1 MSSVADVN
9 HNKGPAAAA
18 GAAMA
23 AVAGDSSVTAVDV
36 GGGPGGGGGGGGGG
50 GSVPNGR
57 HQVWTDN
64 SEFSDS
70 RGKLVSRD
78 SWGKR
83 RLSPCPRQITGAA
96 ARH

>member
-9 HNKGPAAAA
+9 HNKGPAAAVA
-18 GAAMA
+18 
-23 AVAGDSSVTAVDV
+23 AGDSSVTAVEV
-36 GGGPGGGGGGGGGG
+36 GGGPGGGG

-78 SWGKR
+78 SWGKLR
-83 RLSPCPRQITGAA
+83 
-96 ARH
+96 

>member
-9 HNKGPAAAA
+9 HNKGPAV
-18 GAAMA
+18 
-23 AVAGDSSVTAVDV
+23 AVAAGDSSVTAVEV
-36 GGGPGGGGGGGGGG
+36 GGGPGGGG

-83 RLSPCPRQITGAA
+83 R
-96 ARH
+96 

>member
-9 HNKGPAAAA
+9 HNKGPAV
-18 GAAMA
+18 
-23 AVAGDSSVTAVDV
+23 AVAAGDSSVTAVEV
-36 GGGPGGGGGGGGGG
+36 GGGPGG

-78 SWGKR
+78 SWGKQAFKDINH
-83 RLSPCPRQITGAA
+83 LV
-96 ARH
+96 HFK

>member
-9 HNKGPAAAA
+9 HNKAPAAAA
-18 GAAMA
+18 A
-23 AVAGDSSVTAVDV
+23 AGDSSVTAVDV
-36 GGGPGGGGGGGGGG
+36 GGSPGGGG

-78 SWGKR
+78 SWGKLATTR
-83 RLSPCPRQITGAA
+83 R
-96 ARH
+96 

>member
-9 HNKGPAAAA
+9 HNKGPAV
-18 GAAMA
+18 
-23 AVAGDSSVTAVDV
+23 AVAAGDSSVTAVDV

-78 SWGKR
+78 SWGKLATTR
-83 RLSPCPRQITGAA
+83 R
-96 ARH
+96 

>member
-9 HNKGPAAAA
+9 HNKAPAAAA
-18 GAAMA
+18 G
-23 AVAGDSSVTAVDV
+23 AGDSSVTAVDV
-36 GGGPGGGGGGGGGG
+36 GGSPGGGG

-78 SWGKR
+78 SWGKLATTR
-83 RLSPCPRQITGAA
+83 R
-96 ARH
+96 